1 MGAADLSCKCI
12 AKLSGNGIPIPS
24 SSPNM
29 FFLGGE
35 IGSHPSMSHAFEE
48 LAWQTRDWQEAE

>member
-29 FFLGGE
+29 DFFRGGGDR
-35 IGSHPSMSHAFEE
+35 IPSEYVSRIRRAGMADS
-48 LAWQTRDWQEAE
+48 